1 MTKPTPTPETPPAS
15 PPLPAPAGSAAEP
28 RGGDHPPPA
37 KKGWDHSERVLVYY
51 PADPEMDRTDKW
63 SIAYF
68 HHNPPFEQKPHWVDF
83 NTDRGAPDYWWPL
96 PELPNDPDHS
106 GSAAS
111 KLSDDQIATRLCAM
125 LTQEMMYKADCFDYL
140 CWLEETHQEDGV
152 KEAPFLVLASDG
164 TTCWGKNYAD
174 CVKVAM
180 KHDKELYD
188 AVKALEVSET
198 EPTVG
203 VSDPAQKTHEKH

>member
-1 MTKPTPTPETPPAS
+1 MPSDSQLPDAPP
-15 PPLPAPAGSAAEP
+15 GSAP
-28 RGGDHPPPA
+28 C
-37 KKGWDHSERVLVYY
+37 
-51 PADPEMDRTDKW
+51 
-63 SIAYF
+63 
-68 HHNPPFEQKPHWVDF
+68 
-83 NTDRGAPDYWWPL
+83 
-96 PELPNDPDHS
+96 S

-140 CWLEETHQEDGV
+140 CWLEETHQRDGV
-152 KEAPFLVLASDG
+152 KEAPFLVMASDG

-188 AVKALEVSET
+188 AVKELEMAET
-198 EPTVG
+198 EPPNCTCITTLNKSSNTSG
-203 VSDPAQKTHEKH
+203 NT